1 MTIAWLYP
9 TSLFVF
15 FVVSATAQFLAVIE
29 PRLQALESRL
39 EGMFESRLEGNE
51 SRLEGK
57 FEALREQID
66 GELPPGFAW
75 F

>member
-1 MTIAWLYP
+1 MMIAWLYP

-15 FVVSATAQFLAVIE
+15 FVVSATAQFLAVME
-29 PRLQALESRL
+29 PRLQAFESRM
-39 EGMFESRLEGNE
+39 EGMFESRLVE
-51 SRLEGK
+51 K
-57 FEALREQID
+57 FASFKQRIN